1 MDGIRYTGSGRGR
14 GSQHRGNKEA
24 EADAEKNLLDPE
36 PNKKA
41 KTGPGQVKLLH
52 IMGVTVGHDSLDTR
66 HVLPSCHCGQCMR
79 ENHQKEIIL
88 SCESN
93 ILQMKIYFPCDVQT
107 DAVRTGRSS

>member
-1 MDGIRYTGSGRGR
+1 MVSVTLEVAEEGGASVG
-14 GSQHRGNKEA
+14 GNKEA
-24 EADAEKNLLDPE
+24 EADVEKNLLDPE

-52 IMGVTVGHDSLDTR
+52 FMGVTVGHDSLDTR

-79 ENHQKEIIL
+79 ENHRKEIIL

-93 ILQMKIYFPCDVQT
+93 ILQMKICFPCDVRT
-107 DAVRTGRSS
+107 DAVRSGRSS